1 MDWLHAT
8 FRYLYV
14 DEPGDFAGLPAV
26 TRGIAALIL
35 RFADADEGF
44 IAIAPGES
52 PSDAC
57 CRRIGAHKS
66 ERKIVSDAI
75 SALVQDGYLVLSDTR
90 VSVRNWQVGQR
101 LAPASREERAKERT
115 AAAMKKAA
123 QRAAKK
129 ATHAGTNGGHV
140 PGTTVDNKGT
150 CPRDNGVDNRGHVPG
165 TNGGHVPG
173 DISRAGASA
182 GVDAGAREPAQA
194 RPREGAGASA
204 GTTVPFSSRSVV
216 SEEEKKPA
224 HEVQPDEPKA
234 SDEKPKTVREEVADL
249 LAESPEI
256 AEAIESGT
264 VKLDRMVGRLLGD
277 AGSGGWKDRRVVECL
292 PFALRALSMASDPQ
306 QGPQA
311 YVCNVVARVARPGV
325 LEREM
330 GKFTRA
336 PKPSRDADDYVPPRP
351 EWDS

>member
-26 TRGIAALIL
+26 TRGLAALIL

-66 ERKIVSDAI
+66 ERKVVSDAI
-75 SALVQDGYLVLSDTR
+75 AALVKDGYLVLSETR

-101 LAPASREERAKERT
+101 LAPVSREERAKERT

-129 ATHAGTNGGHV
+129 ASQSDANGGQTAGTSGDMSRGQQGDIGGHV
-140 PGTTVDNKGT
+140 QGTT
-150 CPRDNGVDNRGHVPG
+150 
-165 TNGGHVPG
+165 GGHVHG
-173 DISRAGASA
+173 DIPRAGASA
-182 GVDAGAREPAQA
+182 GVGAGVREPAQA

-204 GTTVPFSSRSVV
+204 GTTVPLSSRPVV
-216 SEEEKKPA
+216 SEEEKTSAREDQSEPPPPPA
-224 HEVQPDEPKA
+224 A
-234 SDEKPKTVREEVADL
+234 DEKPKTVRDEIVELLEGSAEILDATEAGTLDVGKMADGL
-249 LAESPEI
+249 LA
-256 AEAIESGT
+256 
-264 VKLDRMVGRLLGD
+264 D
-277 AGSGGWKDRRVVECL
+277 AAGGGWKNARIVACL
-292 PFALRALSMASDPQ
+292 PSALRALSMAGDPSK
-306 QGPQA
+306 GPQA
-311 YVCNVVARVARPGV
+311 YVRNMVCRIARPGV

-330 GKFTRA
+330 EKFTRA
-336 PKPSRDADDYVPPRP
+336 PKSHRDRDDELPRQP
-351 EWDS
+351 EWFE